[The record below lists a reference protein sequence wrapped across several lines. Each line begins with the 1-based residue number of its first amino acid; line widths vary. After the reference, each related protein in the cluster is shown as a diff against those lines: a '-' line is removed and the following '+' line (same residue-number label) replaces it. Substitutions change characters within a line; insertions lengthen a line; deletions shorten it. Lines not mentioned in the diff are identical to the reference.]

1 MFWFKTNM
9 QVSFTGI
16 NNLYIGK
23 KAYSEFGS
31 YLTRNGNIKDGDK
44 ICLDVLIKCDLTDSK
59 NGNHLSDFQAAL
71 KKISSYCQV
80 DYENKQKPQHIELLA
95 KNTRVPKDKS
105 ALSYTVFRINGTEV
119 VLDDPKVLPLYT
131 YMAKLT
137 REIAALPKVSDAQ
150 QAYARSVNRFVHDE
164 AVYYIDYV
172 M

>member
-1 MFWFKTNM
+1 M

-23 KAYSEFGS
+23 KAYNEVGS
-31 YLTRNGNIKDGDK
+31 YLTRNGNIKEGEK
-44 ICLDVLIKCDLTDSK
+44 ACLDVLIKCDLTDSK
-59 NGNHLSDFQAAL
+59 RGNHLSDFQNAL
-71 KKISSYCQV
+71 KKISPYCQV
-80 DYENKQKPQHIELLA
+80 DYVNKERPRHIELLA
-95 KNTRVPKDKS
+95 HHVRVPDDTS
-105 ALSYTVFRINGTEV
+105 ALPFTVFKINGTEV

-137 REIAALPKVSDAQ
+137 REISALQKVSDAQ
-150 QAYARSVNRFVHDE
+150 QAYARAVNKYVHDE

>member
-1 MFWFKTNM
+1 M

-23 KAYSEFGS
+23 NAYSEFGS
-31 YLTRNGNIKDGDK
+31 YLTRDGNIKKGDK
-44 ICLDVLIKCDLTDSK
+44 SCLNVLIKCDLTDSK
-59 NGNHLSDFQAAL
+59 RGNHLSDFQNAL

-80 DYENKQKPQHIELLA
+80 DYENSQKPQHVELLA
-95 KNTRVPKDKS
+95 QHVRVPNDKS
-105 ALSYTVFRINGTEV
+105 AYSYTVFKINGTEV
-119 VLDDPKVLPLYT
+119 VLDDPKILPLYT

-137 REIAALPKVSDAQ
+137 REIAASPKASDAQ
-150 QAYARSVNRFVHDE
+150 QAYARAVNKYVQDE

>member
-1 MFWFKTNM
+1 M

-31 YLTRNGNIKDGDK
+31 YLLNNGNIKEGDRA
-44 ICLDVLIKCDLTDSK
+44 CLDVLIKCDLTDSK
-59 NGNHLSDFQAAL
+59 KGNHLSDFQNAL
-71 KKISSYCQV
+71 KKVSSYCQA
-80 DYENKQKPQHIELLA
+80 DYTNPQKPQHVELLA
-95 KNTRVPKDKS
+95 HHVRVPDDKS
-105 ALSYTVFRINGTEV
+105 ALPFTVFKINGTEV

-137 REIAALPKVSDAQ
+137 REIAGLSKISDAQ
-150 QAYARSVNRFVHDE
+150 QAYARAVNKYVHDE

>member
-1 MFWFKTNM
+1 M

-31 YLTRNGNIKDGDK
+31 YLLKNGNIKEGDK
-44 ICLDVLIKCDLTDSK
+44 TCLDVLIKCDLTDSK
-59 NGNHLSDFQAAL
+59 RGNHLSDFQNVL

-80 DYENKQKPQHIELLA
+80 DYANSQKPQHVEILA
-95 KNTRVPKDKS
+95 HHVRIPDDKS
-105 ALSYTVFRINGTEV
+105 ALSSTVFKINGTEV
-119 VLDDPKVLPLYT
+119 VLDDPKILPLYT

-137 REIAALPKVSDAQ
+137 REIVALPKVSDAQ
-150 QAYARSVNRFVHDE
+150 QAYARAVNKYVHDE
-164 AVYYIDYV
+164 ADYYIDYV